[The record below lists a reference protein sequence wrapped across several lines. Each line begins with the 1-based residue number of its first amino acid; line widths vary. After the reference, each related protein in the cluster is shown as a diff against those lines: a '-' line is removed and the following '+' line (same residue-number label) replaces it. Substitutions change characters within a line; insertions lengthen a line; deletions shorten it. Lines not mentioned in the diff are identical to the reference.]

1 MATELQSDENR
12 LVRLVGQFSRE
23 ALAIGIALAALLMST
38 VFAGLALIAA
48 DRANRA
54 ETLAAQHEAQIQSLT
69 NQLRQDYT
77 QYNTR
82 TATLEAWLKARGVP
96 IDNIYAGRQP

>member
-1 MATELQSDENR
+1 MATDLQPEKNQ
-12 LVRLVGQFSRE
+12 LVRLVRQFSRE
-23 ALAIGIALAALLMST
+23 ALAIGISLASLLVSV
-38 VFAGLALIAA
+38 VFAILSVIAN

-54 ETLAAQHEAQIQSLT
+54 EALASQHIEEIQQIKG
-69 NQLRQDYT
+69 QLRQDYT

-96 IDNIYAGRQP
+96 IDDIYAGANQ